1 MNPIDYKPKA
11 PHDFIGEA
19 KDLALILDR
28 IGARAVKRSR
38 PVKIMLRGNPGI
50 GKSALIDRLLEQIGV
65 HKWSLNKLNAGEFTA
80 EKLDDWKRGLC
91 FAELYGN
98 YRALWLEEV
107 DKLNPA
113 VQVRMLTLLDD
124 LPDHTAIVCTSNK
137 GVEQF
142 DPRFHSRFQTFSL
155 EAPPEEEIR
164 WLLKKFG
171 LRKDDINR
179 IATFAA
185 GNVRLALF
193 DAQSALDE
201 LAALKGGRT

>member
-11 PHDFIGEA
+11 PEDFIGEA
-19 KDLALILDR
+19 KDLALILER
-28 IGARAVKRSR
+28 IAVRAVKRGG
-38 PVKIMLRGNPGI
+38 PVKLMIRGNPGI
-50 GKSALIDRLLEQIGV
+50 GKTALLKTFLEQIGV
-65 HKWSLNKLNAGEFTA
+65 SKWSLTKINGADLTV
-80 EKLDDWKRGLC
+80 EKINEWTRGLC

-98 YRALWLEEV
+98 YRALWIEEV
-107 DKLNPA
+107 DKVSSV

-137 GVEQF
+137 DLSAF
-142 DPRFHSRFQTFSL
+142 DPRFHSRFQVFCPK
-155 EAPPEEEIR
+155 PPGDDEVK

-171 LRKDDINR
+171 LRSEAINR

-201 LAALKGGRT
+201 LAATKGRS